1 MFEQREFPPAR
12 LSLTQPTHI
21 LYLME
26 GERGFS
32 VEAAIKGDKV
42 KVNYTGRSQD
52 GQVFE
57 SSIGLRPLTFT
68 IGSGEVVKGFEDA
81 VIGMYPG
88 QHKIVTVD
96 PEEGFGMYDES
107 LVIEISLEDIP
118 EDLDIQV
125 GMDFEVEDDEG
136 NILPATV
143 IEIMDDSILVDA
155 NAPLA
160 GKKVIYDIEL
170 LEIVTGGNA

>member
-1 MFEQREFPPAR
+1 
-12 LSLTQPTHI
+12 
-21 LYLME
+21 
-26 GERGFS
+26 
-32 VEAAIKGDKV
+32 VEAAEKGDKV
-42 KVNYTGRSQD
+42 SVNYTGKSQD

-57 SSIGLRPLTFT
+57 SSMGLRPLTFT
-68 IGSGEVVKGFEDA
+68 IGAGEVVKGFEDA

-96 PEEGFGMYDES
+96 PEEGFGLYDES
-107 LVIEISLEDIP
+107 LVIEIPFEDLP

-125 GMDFEVEDDEG
+125 GIDFEVEDDEG
-136 NILPATV
+136 NIIPATV
-143 IEIMDDSILVDA
+143 IEILDDSILADA

-170 LEIVTGGNA
+170 LEIIEKGRV